1 MAQYIV
7 LSAPSGAGKTTIAKQ
22 LVERNAD
29 FKISISATTRM
40 RRPMEID
47 GVDYYFL
54 EFDDFAKKIERNEF
68 IEHEQVHG
76 DYYGTIRSIVENLI
90 ADGFSV
96 IFDIDVK
103 GALSIKKV
111 YPQALLIFIKAPSL
125 SELRSRLK
133 RRRSENRQAIEKRLR
148 RIDYEYSQAEKF
160 DFTVINKN
168 LKKTVDQIE
177 NIIRNHKTENYEFKR

>member
-29 FKISISATTRM
+29 FRISVSATTRI
-40 RRPMEID
+40 RRPREID
-47 GVDYYFL
+47 AVDYHFL
-54 EFDDFAKKIERNEF
+54 EPDDFAKKIDHNDF
-68 IEHEQVHG
+68 IEYEEVHG
-76 DYYGTIRSIVENLI
+76 DYYGTIRSTVESHVAAGL
-90 ADGFSV
+90 SV

-103 GALSIKKV
+103 GALSIKKE

-133 RRRSENRQAIEKRLR
+133 RRRSEDRQAIERRLK

-160 DFTVINKN
+160 DFTVINKD
-168 LKKTVDQIE
+168 LKKTVNQIE
-177 NIIRNHKTENYEFKR
+177 NIIRKNEIGHHEFKK